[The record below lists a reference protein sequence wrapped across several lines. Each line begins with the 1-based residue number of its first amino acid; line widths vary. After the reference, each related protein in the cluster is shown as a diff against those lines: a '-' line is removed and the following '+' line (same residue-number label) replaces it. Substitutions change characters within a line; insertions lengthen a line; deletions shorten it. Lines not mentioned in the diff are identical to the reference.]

1 VTPATISG
9 LTVSHRTASIEAI
22 EQVSNG
28 DPARVAARLAAAASV
43 DEVFVLETCNRF
55 EAYVVTPT
63 PASGAAVLASV
74 VAPLDADA
82 AIQMA
87 HEESLRHLLRVAAGL
102 ESVVIGEDQILGQFK
117 RAVEDARR
125 RGELGALL
133 EPGLM
138 KAVHVGERVRATT
151 AINEG
156 VISMGSAA
164 VQLAA
169 SEHPLADARIAVI
182 GAGEMAGLILAA
194 LADRDV
200 SQIEIVNR
208 TLPHAEHLAARVD
221 APATARPLGELD
233 AAVAAADVIFS
244 ATGADG
250 YLLTPADMVDAP
262 AVIVDASQPRVVDP
276 TVAVGTEAVVYDMD
290 DLDAVT
296 SSTTS
301 SRAAA
306 AREAEAVIDE
316 ELEHLLYLYKR
327 RRADAA
333 ISTMYEAAAAV
344 RDREVATALN
354 RLDDEVAADAQTE
367 EVIESMADAI
377 IGQLLAAPTRS
388 LRDAAVEDDWETIQT
403 AMALFDPN
411 FSRAAVDEETAE
423 AEPPPAGGPPEGVI
437 ED

>member
-1 VTPATISG
+1 MTPATISG

-22 EQVSNG
+22 EQVSGG
-28 DPARVAARLAAAASV
+28 DPAAVAATLSAAEAV

-74 VAPLDADA
+74 VTSLDADA
-82 AIQMA
+82 AVQMG

-102 ESVVIGEDQILGQFK
+102 ESVVIGEDQILGQLK
-117 RAVEDARR
+117 RAIEDARR

-138 KAVHVGERVRATT
+138 KAVHVGERVRTT
-151 AINEG
+151 TDINEG

-169 SEHPLADARIAVI
+169 SERPLTDATVVVI
-182 GAGEMAGLILAA
+182 GAGEMAGLIVAA
-194 LADRDV
+194 LADSGAR
-200 SQIEIVNR
+200 QIEIVNR

-221 APATARPLGELD
+221 APATARALSELH
-233 AAVAAADVIFS
+233 AAVADADVVFS

-250 YLLTPADMVDAP
+250 YLLTPADLSAAP
-262 AVIVDASQPRVVDP
+262 AVIVDASQPRVIDPAVD
-276 TVAVGTEAVVYDMD
+276 AATEAVVYDMD

-306 AREAEAVIDE
+306 AQEAEAIIDE

-333 ISTMYEAAAAV
+333 IGTMYEAAAAV

-354 RLDDEVAADAQTE
+354 RLEDAADAETP

-403 AMALFDPN
+403 AMTLFDPN
-411 FSRAAVDEETAE
+411 FSRAAVDAEATE
-423 AEPPPAGGPPEGVI
+423 AEPPQVRGPPEGVI

>member
-9 LTVSHRTASIEAI
+9 LSVSHRSASIEAI
-22 EQVSNG
+22 EQVSGG
-28 DPARVAARLAAAASV
+28 DPAAVAARLAEAEPV

-63 PASGAAVLASV
+63 PTSGAAVLSSIV
-74 VAPLDADA
+74 ESIDPDA
-82 AIQMA
+82 AVQLG

-102 ESVVIGEDQILGQFK
+102 ESVVIGEDQIQGQLK
-117 RAVEDARR
+117 RAVEDARD
-125 RGELGALL
+125 RGDLGSLL

-138 KAVHVGERVRATT
+138 KAVHVGERVRANT

-164 VQLAA
+164 VRLAA
-169 SEHPLADARIAVI
+169 RERPLDGAHATVI
-182 GAGEMAGLILAA
+182 GAGEMAGLIVAA
-194 LADRDV
+194 LATHGV
-200 SQIEIVNR
+200 GSIEIVNR
-208 TLPHAEHLAARVD
+208 TIAHAEHLAARVD
-221 APATARPLGELD
+221 APTATRELSD
-233 AAVAAADVIFS
+233 LRAGIAAADVVFS

-250 YLLTPADMVDAP
+250 YLITPADVTDPP
-262 AVIVDASQPRVVDP
+262 AVFVDSSQPRVVDP
-276 TVAVGTEAVVYDMD
+276 ALVDLPGTRVYDMD
-290 DLDAVT
+290 DLDRVT
-296 SSTTS
+296 ASTTS

-306 AREAEAVIDE
+306 AREAEAIIDE

-354 RLDDEVAADAQTE
+354 QLDAAAEDGETREV
-367 EVIESMADAI
+367 VESMADAI

-388 LRDAAVEDDWETIQT
+388 LRDAAVEDDWDTIQT
-403 AMALFDPN
+403 AMTLFDPN
-411 FSRAAVDEETAE
+411 FSRAAVDAETSEDDRAST
-423 AEPPPAGGPPEGVI
+423 GGPPEGVV

>member
-9 LTVSHRTASIEAI
+9 LSVSHRTASIEAI
-22 EQVSNG
+22 EQVSGG
-28 DPARVAARLAAAASV
+28 DPAAVAARLAAAEPV
-43 DEVFVLETCNRF
+43 EEVFVLETCNRF

-74 VAPLDADA
+74 VASLDADA
-82 AIQMA
+82 AVTME

-102 ESVVIGEDQILGQFK
+102 ESVVIGEDQILGQLK
-117 RAVEDARR
+117 RAIEDARR

-151 AINEG
+151 GINEG

-169 SEHPLADARIAVI
+169 SERELTDAHVVVI
-182 GAGEMAGLILAA
+182 GAGEMAGLIVAA
-194 LADRDV
+194 LAD
-200 SQIEIVNR
+200 SGAAQIEIVNR
-208 TLPHAEHLAARVD
+208 TLPHAEHLAARAEV
-221 APATARPLGELD
+221 PATARALTALD
-233 AAVAAADVIFS
+233 TAVAAADVVFS

-250 YLLTPADMVDAP
+250 YLLTPVDVPDAP
-262 AVIVDASQPRVVDP
+262 GVIVDASQPRVVDP
-276 TVAVGTEAVVYDMD
+276 AVAVDTETVVFDMD

-306 AREAEAVIDE
+306 AREAEAIIDE

-354 RLDDEVAADAQTE
+354 RLDDAAPGDAHTE

-403 AMALFDPN
+403 AMTLFDPN
-411 FSRAAVDEETAE
+411 FSRAAVDEEAAE
-423 AEPPPAGGPPEGVI
+423 AEAPPTGGPPEGVI

>member
-9 LTVSHRTASIEAI
+9 LSVSHRTASIEAI
-22 EQVSNG
+22 ERVSGG
-28 DPARVAARLAAAASV
+28 DPAAVAARLAAADPV

-63 PASGAAVLASV
+63 PASGAAVLGSLVAS
-74 VAPLDADA
+74 LDADA
-82 AIQMA
+82 AIQLG

-102 ESVVIGEDQILGQFK
+102 ESVVIGEDQILGQLK
-117 RAVEDARR
+117 RAIEDARR
-125 RGELGALL
+125 RGALGALL

-151 AINEG
+151 GINEG

-169 SEHPLADARIAVI
+169 SEQPLTDAHIAVV
-182 GAGEMAGLILAA
+182 GAGEMAGLIVAA
-194 LADRDV
+194 LADTGAA
-200 SQIEIVNR
+200 QIEIVNR
-208 TLPHAEHLAARVD
+208 TLPHAEHLAAR
-221 APATARPLGELD
+221 AGGPAVARPLTALD
-233 AAVAAADVIFS
+233 AAVTRADVVFS

-250 YLLTPADMVDAP
+250 YLLSPTGMRDAP
-262 AVIVDASQPRVVDP
+262 TVIVDASQPRVVDP
-276 TVAVGTEAVVYDMD
+276 AVGVATEAVVYDMD

-344 RDREVATALN
+344 RDREVATAMN
-354 RLDDEVAADAQTE
+354 RLGDAEDVETE
-367 EVIESMADAI
+367 EVIASMADAI

-403 AMALFDPN
+403 AMTLFDPN
-411 FSRAAVDEETAE
+411 FSRAAVDEEVTEAE
-423 AEPPPAGGPPEGVI
+423 APQPSGPPEGVI

>member
-1 VTPATISG
+1 MTPATISG
-9 LTVSHRTASIEAI
+9 LSVSHRTASIEAI
-22 EQVSNG
+22 ERVSGG
-28 DPARVAARLAAAASV
+28 DPAAVAARLAAADPV

-63 PASGAAVLASV
+63 PASGAAVLGSLVAS
-74 VAPLDADA
+74 LDADA
-82 AIQMA
+82 AIQLG

-102 ESVVIGEDQILGQFK
+102 ESVVIGEDQILGQLK
-117 RAVEDARR
+117 RAIEDARR
-125 RGELGALL
+125 RGALGALL

-151 AINEG
+151 GINEG

-169 SEHPLADARIAVI
+169 SEQPLTDAHIAVV
-182 GAGEMAGLILAA
+182 GAGEMAGLIVAA
-194 LADRDV
+194 LADTGAA
-200 SQIEIVNR
+200 QIEIVNR
-208 TLPHAEHLAARVD
+208 TLPHAEHLAAR
-221 APATARPLGELD
+221 AGGPAVARPLTALD
-233 AAVAAADVIFS
+233 AAVTRADVVFS

-250 YLLTPADMVDAP
+250 YLLSPTGMRDAP
-262 AVIVDASQPRVVDP
+262 TVIVDASQPRVVDP
-276 TVAVGTEAVVYDMD
+276 AVGVATEAVVYDMD

-344 RDREVATALN
+344 RDREVATAMN
-354 RLDDEVAADAQTE
+354 RLGDAEDVETE
-367 EVIESMADAI
+367 EVIASMADAI

-403 AMALFDPN
+403 AMTLFDPN
-411 FSRAAVDEETAE
+411 FSRAAVDEEVTEAE
-423 AEPPPAGGPPEGVI
+423 APQPSGPPEGVI

>member
-9 LTVSHRTASIEAI
+9 LSVSHRTASIEAI
-22 EQVSNG
+22 EQVSGG
-28 DPARVAARLAAAASV
+28 DPAAVATRLAAADPV

-63 PASGAAVLASV
+63 PASGAAVLGSLVAS
-74 VAPLDADA
+74 LDADA
-82 AIQMA
+82 AIQLG

-102 ESVVIGEDQILGQFK
+102 ESVVIGEDQILGQLK
-117 RAVEDARR
+117 RAIEDARR
-125 RGELGALL
+125 RGALGALL

-151 AINEG
+151 GINEG

-169 SEHPLADARIAVI
+169 SERSLTDAHVVVV
-182 GAGEMAGLILAA
+182 GAGEMAGLIVAA
-194 LADRDV
+194 LGDTGAA
-200 SQIEIVNR
+200 QIEIVNR
-208 TLPHAEHLAARVD
+208 TLPHAEHLAAR
-221 APATARPLGELD
+221 AGGPAVARPLTALD
-233 AAVAAADVIFS
+233 AAVTRADVVFS

-250 YLLTPADMVDAP
+250 YLLSPTGLRDAP
-262 AVIVDASQPRVVDP
+262 TVIVDASQPRVVDP
-276 TVAVGTEAVVYDMD
+276 AVGVATEAVVYDMD

-344 RDREVATALN
+344 RDREVATAMN
-354 RLDDEVAADAQTE
+354 RLGDEPGAETE
-367 EVIESMADAI
+367 EVIASMADAI

-403 AMALFDPN
+403 AMTLFDPN
-411 FSRAAVDEETAE
+411 FSRAAVDEEVTEAE
-423 AEPPPAGGPPEGVI
+423 APQPSGPPEGVI